1 MNVDVG
7 AVKPSLSTMRR
18 WQMCIRELL
27 TRARQ
32 RSEEEEEEEDDWNKA
47 LSRQRFDP
55 EEKGN
60 NMLELWLCETDG
72 G

>member
-1 MNVDVG
+1 
-7 AVKPSLSTMRR
+7 
-18 WQMCIRELL
+18 MCIRELL

-32 RSEEEEEEEDDWNKA
+32 RSEEEEEDWNKA

-55 EEKGN
+55 EKKGN